1 VATRST
7 FQEFEIMGLKAAF
20 MFIAAQGNPQQHFA
34 TVTTPDVEVIT
45 VAVSDYAQACAAAK
59 ELVGMG
65 CVAIELCGGFGAEGV
80 AQVSRSVRGQAVVG
94 VVRFDHHPGLG
105 HRSGDEVFA

>member
-1 VATRST
+1 MAVA
-7 FQEFEIMGLKAAF
+7 
-20 MFIAAQGNPQQHFA
+20 
-34 TVTTPDVEVIT
+34 
-45 VAVSDYAQACAAAK
+45 DYAAACVAAK
-59 ELVGMG
+59 ELVETG

-80 AQVSRSVRGQAVVG
+80 ALVSRAVRGQAVVG

>member
-1 VATRST
+1 MS
-7 FQEFEIMGLKAAF
+7 LKAAF
-20 MFIAAQGNPQQHFA
+20 MFIAPQGNPQQHVA
-34 TVTTPDVEVIT
+34 TVTTPEVEVVT
-45 VAVSDYAQACAAAK
+45 VAVADYAGACVAAK
-59 ELVGMG
+59 ELVEMG

-80 AQVSRSVRGQAVVG
+80 ALVSRAVRGQAVVG